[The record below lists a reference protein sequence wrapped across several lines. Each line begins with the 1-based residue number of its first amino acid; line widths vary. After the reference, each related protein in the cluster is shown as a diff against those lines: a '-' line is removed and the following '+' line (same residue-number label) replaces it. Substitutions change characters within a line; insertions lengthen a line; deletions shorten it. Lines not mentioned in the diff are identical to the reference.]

1 MGFNSL
7 YGKMLITEKYCLSF
21 PKKTERGQIKS
32 ASGYNFIASGVVT
45 KIHCNLCNKQR
56 CVFSSESYLSLSGE
70 KYLEDDIYSC
80 RMLLD
85 SHNLCTQRNL
95 HCTSPIENAFYFKKE
110 IAECISVHFGSLD
123 VDAKAM
129 IHLRKSFKNEQPA
142 SKRCKSEEKSET
154 CLNQGKKFG
163 KRTWVVDF
171 DDISESDFAE
181 KKTLRS
187 ITKWLNKKSEEP
199 VPTVNPN
206 QSMEPPAISID
217 QPTC

>member
-1 MGFNSL
+1 MNERFYLLQFWKGDDSSSCTHQIEEPPPPVLTPVLPLDKEHYMGFNSL

-21 PKKTERGQIKS
+21 QKKTERGQIKS
-32 ASGYNFIASGVVT
+32 ESGYNFIASGVVT

-95 HCTSPIENAFYFKKE
+95 HCISPIENAFYFKKE

-129 IHLRKSFKNEQPA
+129 IYLRKSFKNE
-142 SKRCKSEEKSET
+142 
-154 CLNQGKKFG
+154 
-163 KRTWVVDF
+163 
-171 DDISESDFAE
+171 
-181 KKTLRS
+181 
-187 ITKWLNKKSEEP
+187 
-199 VPTVNPN
+199 
-206 QSMEPPAISID
+206 
-217 QPTC
+217 